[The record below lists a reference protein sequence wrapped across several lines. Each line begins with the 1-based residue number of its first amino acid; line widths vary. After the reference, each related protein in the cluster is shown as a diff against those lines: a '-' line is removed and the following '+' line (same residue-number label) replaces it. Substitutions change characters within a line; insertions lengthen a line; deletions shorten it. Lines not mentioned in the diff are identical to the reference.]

1 MFLQHSHM
9 SMLPEICC
17 LDVDMSDLITN
28 HTTLTTMAHFSI
40 ILLPSNLKSY
50 FEDMYID
57 ILNERSNKGG
67 VILKTMIDVN
77 WHSKLG

>member
-1 MFLQHSHM
+1 MSNTMFLQHSHM

-17 LDVDMSDLITN
+17 LDVDMSDLINN

-40 ILLPSNLKSY
+40 MLLISNVKIN

-57 ILNERSNKGG
+57 ILNERSNKDGF
-67 VILKTMIDVN
+67 LLNQLT
-77 WHSKLG
+77 

>member
-1 MFLQHSHM
+1 MPFLFFNN
-9 SMLPEICC
+9 
-17 LDVDMSDLITN
+17 VDMSDLINN

-40 ILLPSNLKSY
+40 MLLISNVKIN

-67 VILKTMIDVN
+67 FLLNQLT
-77 WHSKLG
+77 